1 MKRHSDATLM
11 GMTKKQLVE
20 YVRVAEHNQEVAEA
34 ALDQQAENVK
44 DWEPINPE
52 LKKAVKLLH
61 AKYEVAKKQPFVRDP
76 VAYALHKTWKQIDG
90 GAR

>member
-1 MKRHSDATLM
+1 MRRHSTATLM

-20 YVRVAEHNQEVAEA
+20 YVRMAEYNQEVAEA
-34 ALDQQAENVK
+34 ALDQQAQNVK
-44 DWEPINPE
+44 DWEPIHPE

-61 AKYEVAKKQPFVRDP
+61 VKYEAAKKQPFVRDP

-90 GAR
+90 GV